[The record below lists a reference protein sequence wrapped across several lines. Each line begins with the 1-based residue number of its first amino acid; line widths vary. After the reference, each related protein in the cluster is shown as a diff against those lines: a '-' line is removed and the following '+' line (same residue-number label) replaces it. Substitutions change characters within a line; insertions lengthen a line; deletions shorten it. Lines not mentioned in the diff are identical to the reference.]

1 VNIGLGDERRAR
13 ARHDEPMT
21 GLACKIIVQG
31 EIGEH
36 LANAFPEFTL
46 RRASGR
52 TEFSGTVADHAQL
65 QHVLDQLFDL
75 GMMIVSLTTGKEA
88 GPRPS

>member
-1 VNIGLGDERRAR
+1 
-13 ARHDEPMT
+13 MT
-21 GLACKIIVQG
+21 GLACTIIVQG
-31 EIGEH
+31 EIGSH
-36 LANAFPEFTL
+36 LAKAFPKFTL

-88 GPRPS
+88 GPSPP

>member
-1 VNIGLGDERRAR
+1 
-13 ARHDEPMT
+13 MT

-52 TEFSGTVADHAQL
+52 TEFSGTVTDHAQL
-65 QHVLDQLFDL
+65 QHVLDQLFEL

-88 GPRPS
+88 GPSPS